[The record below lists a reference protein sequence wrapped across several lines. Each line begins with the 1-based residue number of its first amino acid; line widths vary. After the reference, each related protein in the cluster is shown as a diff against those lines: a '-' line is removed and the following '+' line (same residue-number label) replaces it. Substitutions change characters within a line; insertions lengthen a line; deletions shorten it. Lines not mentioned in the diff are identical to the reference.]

1 MEQSRSSAL
10 EQTNLDGVLQLSTIS
25 ALLAAQNFSMPAG
38 YVEQDGVQYMVSVGD
53 SISTREELQ
62 QLVAAK
68 IATKTQQEWLEL
80 IGGAEFCVTPVCSLE
95 EALDSE
101 LTAKEHILQE
111 ADSDL
116 GKLQYIGGPVKFSE
130 DASSIRMR
138 APKLG
143 EHTLD
148 ILQELGYND
157 NEISALH
164 EEGAI

>member
-1 MEQSRSSAL
+1 M
-10 EQTNLDGVLQLSTIS
+10 
-25 ALLAAQNFSMPAG
+25 
-38 YVEQDGVQYMVSVGD
+38 
-53 SISTREELQ
+53 
-62 QLVAAK
+62 AAK
-68 IATKTQQEWLEL
+68 IAAKTQQQWLEL

-101 LTAKEHILQE
+101 LTAQEHILQE

-148 ILQELGYND
+148 ICRNWD
-157 NEISALH
+157 IMIMKSALYMKR
-164 EEGAI
+164 AQSRIF